1 MEKILGIDFRSLM
14 LFRQIIALLYIYTGV
29 ILRIQFFDF
38 YSIEKGPFTNQ
49 VMSVIQNRPILTY
62 VLHTDLELKIF
73 LCFAFLVGV
82 LLFLGILPSITSFVA
97 MFTYSLL
104 SRRFFPYFYGVDE
117 IIVSVLFVLGFV
129 FLIRLKKEEENKEIS
144 ILKNPFVLL
153 LLFQTT
159 IIYWFNGVNKTDI
172 SWWRGEAV
180 SMAAFNVFFN
190 KPFALNFV
198 NQDDLN
204 AFLTYFTLSFELIF
218 PILIFSKF
226 KSNQLRMIAGFG
238 IIIFHWGIH
247 FFADVTLY
255 KFTGIGFCVLLMPSV
270 FWDKFPFFNK
280 LVIKPLYVLPL
291 KKIFTVKKLRILAFS
306 LSFFLLFKAVNAS
319 IFRQNQRYKFIKNE
333 KVVNIMGGITSISYS
348 PFRQFWFMFAPSPPK
363 ETGYIGFDYIG
374 NGNKENIN
382 LYGNNM
388 PVKNFE
394 YYHPF
399 HLSIIIQFLFIAKGH
414 VSAEN
419 QFVLFSFFEYYIKN
433 DMANHPDRKVEDYEL
448 AIYKQTYQDFRKKG
462 KYDFE
467 RVVIASYN

>member
-1 MEKILGIDFRSLM
+1 M

-29 ILRIQFFDF
+29 ILRFQFFDF

-49 VMSVIQNRPILTY
+49 VMSVIQNRPVLTY
-62 VLHTDLELKIF
+62 VLHTDIELKIF

-129 FLIRLKKEEENKEIS
+129 FLIRPKKEEENKEIS

-159 IIYWFNGVNKTDI
+159 IIYWFNGVNKTHI

-180 SMAAFNVFFN
+180 SMATFNAFFN

-198 NQDDLN
+198 NQDTLN
-204 AFLTYFTLSFELIF
+204 AFLTYFTLAFELIF

-226 KSNQLRMIAGFG
+226 KSNKLRMIAGFG

-255 KFTGIGFCVLLMPSV
+255 KYTGIAFAVLLMPTV
-270 FWDKFPFFNK
+270 FWEKFKFLNK
-280 LVIKPLYVLPL
+280 LVIKPLFVLPYALPISL
-291 KKIFTVKKLRILAFS
+291 KAIKIFAFS

-319 IFRQNQRYKFIKNE
+319 LFKQNMRYHFIENKTILKTME
-333 KVVNIMGGITSISYS
+333 SIISYSYS
-348 PFRQFWFMFAPSPPK
+348 PFRQYWFMFAPSPPF

-374 NGNKENIN
+374 NEKKENIN
-382 LYGNNM
+382 IYGNKM
-388 PVKNFE
+388 PMKNFE

-399 HLSIIIQFLFIAKGH
+399 HLSIIVQFNSIVKGH
-414 VSAEN
+414 VPDEN

-433 DMANHPDRKVEDYEL
+433 DIVIHPERKAEDYEL

-467 RVVIASYN
+467 RVVIASYK